1 MAKGNPNKTDKI
13 ITRIEPEKKAEYKQ
27 ALDKLGKK
35 SMSDE
40 HISLVDATIN
50 KANKVK

>member
-13 ITRIEPEKKAEYKQ
+13 ITRIEPGKKRDYKN
-27 ALDKLGKK
+27 ALDRLGKK

-40 HISLVDATIN
+40 HISLIDATIS
-50 KANKVK
+50 KSKKVK